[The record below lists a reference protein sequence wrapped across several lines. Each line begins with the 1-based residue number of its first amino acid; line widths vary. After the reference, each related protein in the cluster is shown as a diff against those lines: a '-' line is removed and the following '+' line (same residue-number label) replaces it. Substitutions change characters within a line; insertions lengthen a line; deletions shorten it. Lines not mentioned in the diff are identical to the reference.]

1 VSAIHAHFQVE
12 RNDFHLNVAL
22 TLPGEGVSALFGHSG
37 SGKTTCLRA
46 MAGLEKL
53 PNSYFAIGDEVWQD
67 SDKGIFVPTHQRE
80 IGYVF
85 QEASL
90 FAHLNVRDNLN
101 FGRLRVPL
109 EKRKVNFKKICDI
122 LSLTPLLDRPPESLS
137 GGERQR
143 VAIARALLTSPKL
156 LLMDEPLS
164 ALDHNLKQEVLP
176 YLERLQQALSIPI
189 IYVSHS
195 PDEVA
200 RLADHIAII
209 KEGSLIKS
217 GPLAQVMLDADI
229 GVRFYD
235 GDSSMLYAQVV
246 AHKKDHLSELS
257 IDTLRLTVP
266 QISRPVGTKLRCRI
280 NATDV
285 SICLTPPENSSIC
298 NTLAGTI
305 TRIEESDNPGERIVT
320 IKVSEKQYL
329 LATITYASKKRLNLY
344 PRCPVWAQIKSVA
357 IL

>member
-1 VSAIHAHFQVE
+1 MSAIHAHFQVE
-12 RNDFHLNVAL
+12 RNDFNLDVAL

-53 PNSYFAIGDEVWQD
+53 PNSYFAVAGEVWQD
-67 SDKGIFVPTHQRE
+67 SSKGIFMPTHQRE

-101 FGRLRVPL
+101 FGRLRVPV
-109 EKRKVNFKKICDI
+109 EKRKINFKKVCDI
-122 LSLTPLLDRPPESLS
+122 LALTTLLDRPPASLS

-164 ALDHNLKQEVLP
+164 ALDHDLKQEVLP
-176 YLERLQQALSIPI
+176 YLERIQQTLSIPI

-209 KEGSLIKS
+209 KNGALIKS
-217 GPLAQVMLDADI
+217 GPLAQVMLDADS
-229 GVRFYD
+229 GARFYD
-235 GDSSMLYAQVV
+235 GDSCMLYAQVA
-246 AHKKDHLSELS
+246 AHRKDHLTELN
-257 IDTLRLTVP
+257 IDSLRLSVP

-285 SICLTPPENSSIC
+285 SICLTPPENSSIS
-298 NTLAGTI
+298 NIISGTI
-305 TRIEESDNPGERIVT
+305 TRIEEADSPGERVIT
-320 IKVSEKQYL
+320 IQVSKKQSL
-329 LATITYASKKRLNLY
+329 LATITYASKKRLHLHLG
-344 PRCPVWAQIKSVA
+344 CPVWAQIKSVVV
-357 IL
+357 L